1 MGTADPYERM
11 SRSRHPIALRLE
23 RQVGGATRLL
33 ATVMGLPLVDGIFAA
48 VVLAGLLSTVGGIIQ
63 VGLLIFGGSATVAV
77 ILADLDGDRRDVFRS
92 VAAVGGLL
100 ILGAGVEAAI
110 APTIESAL
118 NLAIFERFAALVIL
132 AIAAKTAS
140 ARIGELLPRPA
151 VIVGLGLIASVDYAD
166 FAVAVTLNSD
176 LVLRAMAAAG
186 VGVGFALLVAG
197 LAPILRAYVDLDRF
211 RFGSAVALGT
221 LPLGLLGVIPGNAPL
236 AVLAVTGLLAFD
248 PDGGAAATRE
258 EPQLDDGGHPDETVG
273 VGSDDGRQE
282 RAPWL

>member
-1 MGTADPYERM
+1 
-11 SRSRHPIALRLE
+11 
-23 RQVGGATRLL
+23 
-33 ATVMGLPLVDGIFAA
+33 
-48 VVLAGLLSTVGGIIQ
+48 STVGGIIQ

-77 ILADLDGDRRDVFRS
+77 ILADLDGDRRDVFKS
-92 VAAVGGLL
+92 VAAVGVLL
-100 ILGAGVEAAI
+100 ILGAGLEAAI

-151 VIVGLGLIASVDYAD
+151 VIAGLGLVASIDFAD
-166 FAVAVTLNSD
+166 FSVAVTLNPE

-197 LAPILRAYVDLDRF
+197 LAPMLRAYVDLDRF

-248 PDGGAAATRE
+248 PDGAAAAARAD
-258 EPQLDDGGHPDETVG
+258 PQVADGGQLDEPVDAGAQDRSE
-273 VGSDDGRQE
+273 E